1 MYKFSNYYLKNLEL
15 RREKKSPC
23 VVNDRLYLNSLIL
36 VGKVTGEEVLFPHV
50 PVFVLDGTLQER
62 LQTSLDIIRP
72 L

>member
-1 MYKFSNYYLKNLEL
+1 M
-15 RREKKSPC
+15 REEKRK
-23 VVNDRLYLNSLIL
+23 VHVNDSVSLNSLIL

-72 L
+72 P

>member
-1 MYKFSNYYLKNLEL
+1 M
-15 RREKKSPC
+15 
-23 VVNDRLYLNSLIL
+23 NDRLSLNSLIL

-62 LQTSLDIIRP
+62 LQASLDIIRP